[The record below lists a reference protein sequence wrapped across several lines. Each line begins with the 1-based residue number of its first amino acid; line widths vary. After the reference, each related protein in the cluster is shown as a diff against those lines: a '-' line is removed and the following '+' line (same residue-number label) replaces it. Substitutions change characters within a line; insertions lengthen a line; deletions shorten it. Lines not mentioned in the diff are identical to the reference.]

1 MSGRYAGIDLAAQA
15 RHTALAVLR
24 ETGGGSDADSADD
37 DSIDADGPEHESRGD
52 GAADADS
59 SGGLLLERVVAGAED
74 SDLLALAPEVRKIGV
89 DVPVGWPRPFVE
101 LLTAQAAG
109 TLPAPA
115 STGREWRRGLA
126 MRATDLAVHERTGLT
141 PLSVATDRIAHP
153 ALRWAGIEARLRDQ
167 GIDASRDGSGLI
179 CEVYP
184 AAALRAWQLPS
195 RGYKGV
201 KNAAARRALVDAL
214 AAQLP
219 ALDWNG
225 HQDLCA
231 REDDAL
237 DAVLAALVAR
247 EVDQGRAVPPPPH
260 LRELSRQEGWIWVPR
275 EVTPRDPGGAGRP

>member
-1 MSGRYAGIDLAAQA
+1 MSARWAGIDLAAQA
-15 RHTALAVLR
+15 RDTALAVLR
-24 ETGGGSDADSADD
+24 ESD
-37 DSIDADGPEHESRGD
+37 DGRSGD
-52 GAADADS
+52 GEGDD
-59 SGGLLLERVVAGAED
+59 GGEVVLERVVAGAED

-201 KNAAARRALVDAL
+201 KNAAARRALVDVL

>member
-1 MSGRYAGIDLAAQA
+1 MSARCAGIDLAAQA

-24 ETGGGSDADSADD
+24 ETDRIDD
-37 DSIDADGPEHESRGD
+37 DSGDESGD
-52 GAADADS
+52 GSDRDG
-59 SGGLLLERVVAGAED
+59 SGGGGGGGVLLERVTVGAED
-74 SDLLALAPEVRKIGV
+74 ADLLALVPGMRKIGV

-101 LLTAQAAG
+101 LLAAQAAG
-109 TLPAPA
+109 AQPAPA
-115 STGREWRRGLA
+115 STGGEWRRELA

-153 ALRWAGIEARLRDQ
+153 ALRWAGIEAGLRDQ
-167 GIDASRDGSGLI
+167 GVDASRDGSGLI

-184 AAALRAWQLPS
+184 AAALHIWRLPS
-195 RGYKGV
+195 RGYKGA
-201 KNAAARRALVDAL
+201 KNSAARRALVEAL

-231 REDDAL
+231 ADDNAL

-247 EVDQGRAVPPPPH
+247 EVDRGRAVPPPRH

-275 EVTPRDPGGAGRP
+275 EITLPGPVGAESA